1 MASPT
6 TTSKTGL
13 LCFEW
18 PGYDNHGLIS
28 AAVVIPPNRRIV
40 TTSGM
45 LALDKNGKHPDS
57 LEEELIISF
66 DVCSP
71 THFSLVSNLCVEGLK
86 KGAHKTRKSKSLSK
100 Q

>member
-1 MASPT
+1 MASLT
-6 TTSKTGL
+6 STSKTGL
-13 LCFEW
+13 LYFDW

-45 LALDKNGKHPDS
+45 LALDKNGKHPES
-57 LEEELIISF
+57 LEEELVISF

-71 THFSLVSNLCVEGLK
+71 ISFTRLSILCVKYLK
-86 KGAHKTRKSKSLSK
+86 N
-100 Q
+100 